1 MSKWDEQFAP
11 VLAQGREIREGQRT
25 LGNAIIDVVEKG
37 GNLIAE
43 ASTGTGKSFATLIP
57 IITAIRKAKSKDVT
71 YRAVVSTE
79 TLTLQDQIFLKDLPF
94 LHTLYPGFTF
104 RKLMG
109 RSNYLCFE
117 NAKSNAVGVASLDAL
132 VQKLITR
139 KDNLGNGEKSDVERV
154 IGRELETDEWSKIT
168 GSATFCADNQCG
180 VEDCYGALARKNAK
194 EADIVVANHAILA
207 IDLEMKMNAPSGES
221 AMSEGVLGTF
231 EALIVDEGHQLAPVL
246 VEQWTKELTLWE
258 LNSFGSSVI
267 AGIEHAQQVASN
279 AMIGQL
285 AQNTMDDLVDVFEAI
300 QKFMSFL
307 ADRDGQKWKGLS
319 SALCEKYLT
328 GQPPAYLMSAMRE
341 YEEENPV
348 RLDNAEKT
356 LEKVLL
362 YLNKAMVKANIEK
375 MKKRR
380 KISKAI
386 RSANELLGTV
396 RIISKAIH
404 TKDGIISE
412 YGIYG
417 CTVKGWEKRDG
428 TQGMTLRLKPMDVS
442 TRAQYM
448 FQNKTNI
455 LVSATL
461 TDLTDGTFKYAKACI
476 GFPAGKEIRV
486 STPFSPETQQLIY
499 MTPAKGQRV
508 DHLRG
513 AQFSIQEL
521 IDVLNAAQGRSLVLF
536 TSREELDWASSEIR
550 NLSNMGLFKYP
561 VLIQEQ
567 DSNKAKLMEEFK
579 SNTSS
584 VLFATKSF
592 FVGIDVPGESL
603 SAVWLCKWPNP
614 QYDAE
619 CKQQVTYWKKK
630 GFHRWYERESL
641 TTFQQAAGRLLRSSG
656 CRGVVGVLD
665 FRVSDAKTGVY
676 KAAKIGV
683 DALGS
688 PVTIS
693 IPQVEAFFNS

>member
-11 VLAQGREIREGQRT
+11 VLAQGREIRTGQQT
-25 LGNAIIDVVEKG
+25 LGNAIIEVVEKG

-57 IITAIRKAKSKDVT
+57 IITAIRKAKAKDAT

-94 LHTLYPGFTF
+94 LATLYPGFTY

-109 RSNYLCFE
+109 RSNYLCLDAAE
-117 NAKSNAVGVASLDAL
+117 SNAVGVASLDAM
-132 VQKLITR
+132 VQKLKGR
-139 KDNLGNGEKSDVERV
+139 KDNLGDGEKKDVDRV
-154 IGRELETDEWSKIT
+154 LGRELDADEWGKLS
-168 GSATFCADNQCG
+168 GSSTFCSDNQCSPEVCFG
-180 VEDCYGALARKNAK
+180 SLARKHAK
-194 EADIVVANHAILA
+194 ESDIIVANHAILA
-207 IDLEMKMNAPSGES
+207 TDLEMRMNAPSGES
-221 AMSEGVLGTF
+221 AMADGLLGDF
-231 EALIVDEGHQLAPVL
+231 EALVVDEGHQLAPVL

-258 LNSFGSSVI
+258 LNSFGSAVI
-267 AGIEHAQQVASN
+267 AGIEHAQQVAAN
-279 AMIGQL
+279 ASIGQL
-285 AQNTMDDLVDVFEAI
+285 AQNSIDDLVDAFEAI
-300 QKFMSFL
+300 QKFISFL
-307 ADRDGQKWKGLS
+307 AERDGQKWKGLS
-319 SALCEKYLT
+319 SALCMKYLT
-328 GQPPAYLMSAMRE
+328 GSPAPYLMSAMRE
-341 YEEENPV
+341 YEEQNPV
-348 RLDNAEKT
+348 RLANAEAT
-356 LEKVLL
+356 LVKVID

-375 MKKRR
+375 LKKRR

-396 RIISKAIH
+396 RIVSKAIE

-417 CTVKGWEKRDG
+417 ATVKGWEKRDG

-442 TRAQYM
+442 TRAQYL
-448 FQNKTNI
+448 FHNKTNI

-476 GFPAGKEIRV
+476 GFPAGKELRV
-486 STPFSPETQQLIY
+486 TTPFTPATQQMIY
-499 MTPAKGQRV
+499 MTPATGQRV

-513 AQFSIQEL
+513 AQFSLDEL
-521 IDVLNAAQGRSLVLF
+521 VSLLNAAQGRSLVLF
-536 TSREELDWASSEIR
+536 TSREELDYASSEVR
-550 NLSNMGLFKYP
+550 NLANMGLFNYP

-567 DSNKAKLMEEFK
+567 DANKAKLMEEFK
-579 SNTSS
+579 AQTSS

-603 SAVWLCKWPNP
+603 SGVWLCKWPNP

-630 GFHRWYERESL
+630 GFSRWYERESL
-641 TTFQQAAGRLLRSSG
+641 TTFQQASGRLLRSSG

-683 DALGS
+683 EALGS
-688 PVTIS
+688 PVTID
-693 IPQVEAFFNS
+693 IKQVEAFFNQ

>member
-11 VLAQGREIREGQRT
+11 VLAKGREIREGQRV
-25 LGNAIIDVVEKG
+25 LGNAIIEVVEKG

-57 IITAIRKAKSKDVT
+57 IITAIRKDKTNT

-94 LHTLYPGFTF
+94 LETLYPGFTY

-117 NAKSNAVGVASLDAL
+117 SAKSNAVGVASLDAL
-132 VQKLITR
+132 VQTLETR
-139 KDNLGNGEKSDVERV
+139 KDNLGDGEKKDVERV
-154 IGRELETDEWSKIT
+154 IGRELTPDEWAKLT
-168 GSATFCADNQCG
+168 GSSTFCADNQCSHE
-180 VEDCYGALARKNAK
+180 VCYGALARKHAK
-194 EADIVVANHAILA
+194 EADIIVANHAILA
-207 IDLEMKMNAPSGES
+207 TDLEMRMNAPTGDS
-221 AMSEGVLGTF
+221 AMADGLLGSF
-231 EALIVDEGHQLAPVL
+231 DALVVDEGHMLAPVL

-258 LNSFGSSVI
+258 LNSFGASVV
-267 AGIEHAQQVASN
+267 AGIDHAQQVASN
-279 AMIGQL
+279 ASIGSI
-285 AQNTMDDLVDVFEAI
+285 AQNTIDDLVDVFESI
-300 QKFMSFL
+300 QKFLSFL
-307 ADRDGQKWKGLS
+307 AERDNQKWKGLS
-319 SALCEKYLT
+319 AALCMKYLT
-328 GQPPAYLMSAMRE
+328 GNPAPYIMSAMRE

-348 RLDNAEKT
+348 RLANAEASLT
-356 LEKVLL
+356 KVLD

-375 MKKRR
+375 LKKRR

-386 RSANELLGTV
+386 RAANDLLGTV
-396 RIISKAIH
+396 RIISKAIE

-428 TQGMTLRLKPMDVS
+428 TQGMTLRMKPMDVS

-448 FQNKTNI
+448 FHNKTNI

-476 GFPAGKEIRV
+476 GFPAGKEVKV
-486 STPFSPETQQLIY
+486 STPFTPATQQMIY
-499 MTPAKGQRV
+499 MTPATGDRV

-513 AQFSIQEL
+513 AQFSLQEL
-521 IDVLNAAQGRSLVLF
+521 IDVINATQGRSLVLF
-536 TSREELDWASSEIR
+536 TSREELDYASSEVQ
-550 NLSNMGLFKYP
+550 NLANMGIFKYP

-567 DSNKAKLMEEFK
+567 DSNKAKLMDEFK
-579 SNTSS
+579 SVTNS

-603 SAVWLCKWPNP
+603 SGVWLCKWPNP

-630 GFHRWYERESL
+630 GFSRWYERESL
-641 TTFQQAAGRLLRSSG
+641 TTFQQASGRLLRSSG

-665 FRVSDAKTGVY
+665 FRVSDAKSGVY

-683 DALGS
+683 EALGS
-688 PVTIS
+688 PVTID
-693 IPQVEAFFNS
+693 IKQVEAFFNQ

>member
-11 VLAQGREIREGQRT
+11 VLAKGREIREGQRT
-25 LGNAIIDVVEKG
+25 LGNAIIEVVEKG

-57 IITAIRKAKSKDVT
+57 IITAIRKAKTKDT
-71 YRAVVSTE
+71 PYRAVVSTE

-94 LHTLYPGFTF
+94 LHTLYPGFTY

-132 VQKLITR
+132 VQKLLIR
-139 KDNLGNGEKSDVERV
+139 KDNLGGGEKSDVERV
-154 IGRELETDEWSKIT
+154 IGRELDPDEWAKLA
-168 GSATFCADNQCG
+168 GSSTFCADNQCG
-180 VEDCYGALARKNAK
+180 VETCFGALARKHAK
-194 EADIVVANHAILA
+194 EADIIVANHAILA
-207 IDLEMKMNAPSGES
+207 TDLEMRMSAPSGDS
-221 AMSEGVLGTF
+221 ALADGLLGSF
-231 EALIVDEGHQLAPVL
+231 DALVVDEGHMLAPVL

-258 LNSFGSSVI
+258 LNAFGSSMV

-279 AMIGQL
+279 VHIGQI
-285 AQNTMDDLVDVFEAI
+285 AQNTVDDLVDVFGAI

-307 ADRDGQKWKGLS
+307 AERDGNKWKGLT
-319 SALCEKYLT
+319 SALCMKYLT
-328 GQPPAYLMSAMRE
+328 GTPPAYLMSAMRE
-341 YEEENPV
+341 YEEENPI
-348 RLDNAEKT
+348 RLANAEAS
-356 LEKVLL
+356 LVKVLD

-375 MKKRR
+375 LKKRR

-386 RSANELLGTV
+386 RAANELLGTV
-396 RIISKAIH
+396 RIVSKAIE

-417 CTVKGWEKRDG
+417 ATVKGWEKRDG

-448 FQNKTNI
+448 FHNKTNI

-476 GFPAGKEIRV
+476 GFPAGKELRV
-486 STPFSPETQQLIY
+486 TTPFTPETQQLLY
-499 MTPAKGQRV
+499 MTPATGDRV

-513 AQFSIQEL
+513 AQFSLQEL
-521 IDVLNAAQGRSLVLF
+521 IDLINATKGRSLVLF
-536 TSREELDWASSEIR
+536 TSREELDYASSEVR
-550 NLSNMGLFKYP
+550 NLANMGLFNYP

-579 SNTSS
+579 TVTDS

-603 SAVWLCKWPNP
+603 SGVWLCKWPNP

-619 CKQQVTYWKKK
+619 CKQQVSYWKNR

-641 TTFQQAAGRLLRSSG
+641 TTFQQASGRLLRSSG

-665 FRVSDAKTGVY
+665 FRVSDAKSGVY
-676 KAAKIGV
+676 KAAKIGAE
-683 DALGS
+683 ALGS
-688 PVTIS
+688 PVTID
-693 IPQVEAFFNS
+693 IEQVEAFFNH